1 MQSFR
6 SNIVAFCTCH
16 LFCYIVIRFQLV
28 TINSNRSRGVHKI
41 KNLLNLSLE
50 LSKLEN
56 LCFDTLTL
64 YVSFRS
70 HTHFLPHN
78 HRNEYKRNRIPNTT
92 LPLPRAPLT
101 RPHSDRPTY
110 CTTPHDWCDDTAAV
124 LVGGWLTGCRR
135 LGFSSSGFWARLGTE
150 YAARLVVCW
159 VSRCT
164 RAHTYSHTHE
174 NMCGNAVAAV
184 SIVVRWQRRLA
195 MYCTIAVLAPTFH
208 FISRGCFLVAP
219 HTKNRTRQFC
229 TRLLRTIE
237 GVEGCATTRVH
248 DACI

>member
-1 MQSFR
+1 M
-6 SNIVAFCTCH
+6 TP
-16 LFCYIVIRFQLV
+16 
-28 TINSNRSRGVHKI
+28 
-41 KNLLNLSLE
+41 LLSTSLS
-50 LSKLEN
+50 
-56 LCFDTLTL
+56 D
-64 YVSFRS
+64 
-70 HTHFLPHN
+70 HTHTLPSTQSQ
-78 HRNEYKRNRIPNTT
+78 ERIQTEPHTQHDT
-92 LPLPRAPLT
+92 LPLTRAA
-101 RPHSDRPTY
+101 HSTALRPTY
-110 CTTPHDWCDDTAAV
+110 CCTTPHDWCDDTAAV

-135 LGFSSSGFWARLGTE
+135 LGFSSSGFWAQSTPLVWSFVGCP
-150 YAARLVVCW
+150 AVHAR
-159 VSRCT
+159 
-164 RAHTYSHTHE
+164 THE

-229 TRLLRTIE
+229 TRLLCTIE